1 MPHITIIDSEGSVQG
16 SGLGVDLTECSV
28 LRSLLEH
35 GAPFLQA
42 DLRLLMLRANPV
54 NSIKIA

>member
-1 MPHITIIDSEGSVQG
+1 MPHTTIIDSEGSVQG

-35 GAPFLQA
+35 GAPFL
-42 DLRLLMLRANPV
+42 
-54 NSIKIA
+54 